1 VAVFNYNTAPAAIN
15 IDFKQIGLEP
25 NTTYKAVELFEKTA
39 QEFTAKNPIAFEQAG
54 AKLLEIAL

>member
-1 VAVFNYNTAPAAIN
+1 
-15 IDFKQIGLEP
+15 
-25 NTTYKAVELFEKTA
+25 VELFEKTA